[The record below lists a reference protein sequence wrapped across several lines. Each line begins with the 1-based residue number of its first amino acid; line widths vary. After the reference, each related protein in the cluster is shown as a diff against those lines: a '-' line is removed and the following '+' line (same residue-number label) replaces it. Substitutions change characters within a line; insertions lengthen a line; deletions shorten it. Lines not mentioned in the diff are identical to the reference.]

1 MFHSAP
7 CSQMLY
13 TYIVPSW
20 RQPRFISRSKGQVQK
35 IASFTTSRNFQICR
49 FRKKVGKSVPL
60 QAWSG
65 PEGSRKLSFPDFV
78 TAAQDGGKVVSLT
91 HRPPYPQEILLVL
104 ISVRGWVDLRAV
116 VASGRIL
123 CRWKFP
129 MTQAGIELA
138 IFRFVAQHLNH
149 CATAVPSFRKKPFY
163 FSSPH
168 IPSFYWFYSVCF
180 DVQASSYEYDLPV
193 F

>member
-1 MFHSAP
+1 MGRSATTKKNWRIHILKLLIMPFSPTCSLAPNVSLSTMFSDAIHIY
-7 CSQMLY
+7 CSLMATAQ
-13 TYIVPSW
+13 V
-20 RQPRFISRSKGQVQK
+20 FISRSKGQVQK

-91 HRPPYPQEILLVL
+91 HRRPYPQEILLVL
-104 ISVRGWVDLRAV
+104 ISVTCLVDLRAV

-123 CRWKFP
+123 CR
-129 MTQAGIELA
+129 
-138 IFRFVAQHLNH
+138 
-149 CATAVPSFRKKPFY
+149 
-163 FSSPH
+163 
-168 IPSFYWFYSVCF
+168 
-180 DVQASSYEYDLPV
+180 
-193 F
+193 